1 MKKILFLHGLES
13 RPGGAKPKF
22 LKENGFRV
30 LNPSLPKS
38 SFEESMRIA
47 QRAVDLENP
56 DVIVGSSRG
65 GAVALCL
72 EPRGAKLVLIAPAW
86 KRFNEVGRDVSVKSD
101 CVVLHSEAD
110 DIVSIEDSIQL
121 AEASSS
127 TLIRVG
133 LDHRMND
140 PDALEGILD
149 AVNWVSR

>member
-13 RPGGAKPKF
+13 RPGGTKPQY
-22 LKENGFRV
+22 LKKHGFSV

-38 SFEESMRIA
+38 SFEESVKIA
-47 QRAVDLENP
+47 QRAVDEEEP

-86 KRFNEVGRDVSVKSD
+86 KRFDKTQHVVSVNSD
-101 CVVLHSEAD
+101 CVVLHSEND
-110 DIVSIEDSIQL
+110 DIVNIEDSVQL
-121 AEASSS
+121 TEATSA

-133 LDHRMND
+133 TDHRMSD
-140 PDALEGILD
+140 PDALEGMLD
-149 AVNWVSR
+149 AVKWVVQ